1 MELIDLFIEDG
12 DESGVSAIALVYAPA
27 IEQPFF
33 AFNKARNLKKYK
45 IQLGSQKG
53 SNFKPVNGDLQVLAG
68 ALMIPNLEIFRTED
82 LPDGTTKDYN
92 VSFTPKTINQIVQ
105 KFAKSN
111 INGAVNHMHDSTKP
125 VNAVL
130 FQSFI
135 INRELGVMPPLGQ
148 DHLVDG
154 TWFGFIKVNDINVW
168 NEFIKTGVYTGYS
181 VEGLFYEQ
189 PVITDMEADFIAPL
203 VNNLD

>member
-12 DESGVSAIALVYAPA
+12 DESGVSGIALVDAPA
-27 IEQPFF
+27 IDQPFF
-33 AFNKARNLKKYK
+33 AFNKKRNLKKYK

-68 ALMIPNLEIFRTED
+68 ALMIPDLEIFRSEA
-82 LPDGTTKDYN
+82 LEDGTTKDYN
-92 VSFTPKTINQIVQ
+92 VRFTPKTINQIVQ
-105 KFAKSN
+105 KFSASN
-111 INGAVNHMHDSTKP
+111 INNSVNHMHDAAKP

-168 NEFIKTGVYTGYS
+168 NEFIKTGIYTGYS

-189 PVITDMEADFIAPL
+189 PVITEDEAEFVKSL

>member
-1 MELIDLFIEDG
+1 MELINLYIEDG
-12 DESGVSAIALVYAPA
+12 DESGVSAIALVDAPA

-33 AFNKARNLKKYK
+33 AFNKQRNLKKYK

-68 ALMIPNLEIFRTED
+68 ALMIPDLEIYRNETLED
-82 LPDGTTKDYN
+82 GSTKEYN
-92 VSFTPKTINQIVQ
+92 VTFTAKTINQIVQ
-105 KFAKSN
+105 KAAKDN
-111 INGAVNHMHDSTKP
+111 INNSVNHMHDNTKP

-135 INRELGVMPPLGQ
+135 INRELGIMPPLGQ
-148 DHLVDG
+148 DHLPDG

-168 NEFIKTGVYTGYS
+168 NEFIKTGIYTGYS
-181 VEGLFYEQ
+181 VEGMFYEE
-189 PVITDMEADFIAPL
+189 PVITDKEADFIASQL
-203 VNNLD
+203 GVI

>member
-12 DESGVSAIALVYAPA
+12 DESGVSGIAIVDSPA
-27 IEQPFF
+27 TEEGFF
-33 AFNKARNLKKYK
+33 AFNKKRNLKKYQ

-53 SNFKPVNGDLQVLAG
+53 SVFKPVTGDLQVLAG
-68 ALMIPNLEIFRTED
+68 ALMVPDIEIYRNET
-82 LPDGTTKDYN
+82 LKDGSTKEYN
-92 VSFTPKTINQIVQ
+92 VQFTKETINQIVQ
-105 KFAKSN
+105 KFSSSN
-111 INGAVNHMHDSTKP
+111 FNNSVNEMHDPNKP

-130 FQSFI
+130 FQHFI

-154 TWFGFIKVNDINVW
+154 TWFGFIKIKDVKVW
-168 NEFIKTGVYTGYS
+168 NEFIKTGIYTGYS

-189 PVITDMEADFIAPL
+189 PVITEAEAEFIKSI
-203 VNNLD
+203 VNTL

>member
-12 DESGVSAIALVYAPA
+12 DESGVSATATVDAPA
-27 IEQPFF
+27 TDESFF
-33 AFNKARNLKKYK
+33 AFNKQRTLKKYK

-68 ALMIPNLEIFRTED
+68 ALMIPDLEIFRSE
-82 LPDGTTKDYN
+82 LLEDGTTKEYN
-92 VSFTPKTINQIVQ
+92 VRFTSKTINQIVE
-105 KFAKSN
+105 KFASSN
-111 INGAVNHMHDSTKP
+111 INNSINQMHDATKP
-125 VNAVL
+125 VNAVM

-148 DHLVDG
+148 DHLPDG
-154 TWFGFIKVNDINVW
+154 TWFGFIKIKDVKFW
-168 NEFIKTGVYTGYS
+168 NEFIKTGIYKGFS

-189 PVITDMEADFIAPL
+189 PVITEDEAEFVKSL